1 MQASYEYA
9 SAAVVGLM
17 LCFVRMTGMVAL
29 NPFLARRNVPSQIRV
44 ALSLGLAIVLAPSL
58 DISAVQD
65 LGAVALVAAMLREL
79 FLGLCCSFVFQF
91 FYYLLFFA
99 GDFMDIQFG
108 LSMARVF
115 DPGTS
120 IQTSV
125 SGNLLTLLFS
135 LYIFATDSHL
145 VMIQIF
151 AESFSLVPLGAF
163 GVVSGEIIGFMIDLS
178 VSVFSLALRLTL
190 PFVAAEFVLEMSM
203 GVLMKLIPQ
212 IHVFVINIQ
221 FKVLLA
227 ILLLFFFASP
237 ISSFLN
243 NYADLMMTSIK
254 NALAVMGGAG
264 TG

>member
-1 MQASYEYA
+1 MQLSYEYA
-9 SAAVVGLM
+9 TAAVVGLM
-17 LCFVRMTGMVAL
+17 LCFVRMVGMVAL
-29 NPFLARRNVPSQIRV
+29 NPFLARRNVPSQVRV
-44 ALSLGLAIVLAPSL
+44 ALSLGLAIVIAPGL
-58 DISAVQD
+58 DTAAVQN
-65 LGAVALVAAMLREL
+65 LGAIELIAAMIREC

-108 LSMARVF
+108 LSMAKVF
-115 DPGTS
+115 DPGSS
-120 IQTSV
+120 IQASA
-125 SGNLLTLLFS
+125 SGNLLTLLFA
-135 LYIFATDSHL
+135 LYIFTTDSHL

-163 GVVSGEIIGFMIDLS
+163 GVVNGEIVGFMIDLS
-178 VSVFSLALRLTL
+178 VSVFSLALRLAL

-221 FKVLLA
+221 FKLLLA
-227 ILLLFFFASP
+227 ILLLFFFASS
-237 ISSFLN
+237 ISAFLG

-254 NALAVMGGAG
+254 NALAVMGAG
-264 TG
+264 Y